1 MRLKLGFV
9 PLTDAAPLIVA
20 QAKGFFADEGLDVE
34 LSREVSW
41 ATVRDKVSVGALD
54 GAHMLAPMAL
64 AASLGLGSE
73 PARLVV
79 PMALSHNGAAV
90 TLASRLLPAEEPDA
104 AGLARL
110 VRRRKEQDASPL
122 TFAVV
127 FPYSIHNYLLRA
139 WMAQAGIDPDADV
152 RLTVAPPP
160 RMAELLAGGVIE
172 GFCAGEPWSTA
183 AASSGVGRVSV
194 RAAELWGHAPD
205 KVLGVTEAW
214 AESDPGRLQAGLRA
228 LLRGAA
234 WADSPAHRAELAQVL
249 AEPQH
254 VGVEGALIEE
264 GLRHI
269 RFHADE
275 ANVPKLEDATWLL
288 EQMVLWSQ
296 AGASLDVAAAAARVY
311 RPDLFHAAAGA
322 APSR

>member
-20 QAKGFFADEGLDVE
+20 QALGFFADEGLTVE

-41 ATVRDKVSVGALD
+41 ATVRDKVAVGALD

-64 AASLGLGSE
+64 AANLGLGSE
-73 PARLVV
+73 PAPLIA

-139 WMAQAGIDPDADV
+139 WMAQAGIDPDLDV

-183 AASSGVGRVSV
+183 AATRGVGRLAV
-194 RAAELWGHAPD
+194 RAGELWGHAPD
-205 KVLGVTEAW
+205 KVLGVTDGW
-214 AESDPGRLQAGLRA
+214 AGEDPARLQALVRA
-228 LLRGAA
+228 LLRAAA
-234 WADSPAHRAELAQVL
+234 WADSPAHRAELAHLL
-249 AEPQH
+249 AEPQY
-254 VGVEGALIEE
+254 VGVEAAVIEE

-269 RFHADE
+269 RFHADG
-275 ANVPKLEDATWLL
+275 ANVPKLQDAAWLL
-288 EQMVLWSQ
+288 EQMVLWGQ
-296 AGASLDVAAAAARVY
+296 AGAGLDIKAAAARVY
-311 RPDLFHAAAGA
+311 RPDLFEAATTT
-322 APSR
+322 PIR